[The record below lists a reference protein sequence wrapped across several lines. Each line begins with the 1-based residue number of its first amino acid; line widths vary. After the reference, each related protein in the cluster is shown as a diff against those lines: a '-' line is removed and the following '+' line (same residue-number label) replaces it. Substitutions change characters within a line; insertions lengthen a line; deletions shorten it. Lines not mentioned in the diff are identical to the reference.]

1 MTLLAILA
9 AAGLLLIVIEIVFI
23 PGTTIVGIFGGLLS
37 GYSVVKAYTA
47 YGVET
52 GHLFLLA
59 NVVGGAIILIVCFRS
74 GVWSKFANN
83 SVSEGKA
90 IEDLDQELSVGDEG
104 TTLSDLRPIGK
115 AEFKDKIYEV
125 QTLGAFCA
133 HPSKIIIIDI
143 SRHKIIVQP
152 LT

>member
-1 MTLLAILA
+1 MILLAILA

-37 GYSVVKAYTA
+37 GYSVVKAYIDFGT
-47 YGVET
+47 ET
-52 GHLFLLA
+52 GHVFLFSNLIA
-59 NVVGGAIILIVCFRS
+59 GTIILIVCFRS

-83 SVSEGKA
+83 SVSQGKA
-90 IEDLDQELSVGDEG
+90 IDDLDQELSIGDEG
-104 TTLSDLRPIGK
+104 ITLSDLRPMGK
-115 AEFKDKIYEV
+115 TEFKNKTYEV
-125 QTLGAFCA
+125 QTLGAFCT

-143 SRHKIIVQP
+143 SRHKITVQP

>member
-1 MTLLAILA
+1 MTLLAVLA

-37 GYSVVKAYTA
+37 GYSVVKAYTDF
-47 YGVET
+47 GIET
-52 GHLFLLA
+52 GHTFLLA
-59 NVVGGAIILIVCFRS
+59 NLIGGAAILIVCFRS
-74 GVWSKFANN
+74 GVWSKFANK

-90 IEDLDQELSVGDEG
+90 IDDLDLELSVGDEG
-104 TTLSDLRPIGK
+104 ITLSDLRPIGK
-115 AEFKDKIYEV
+115 AEFKNKTYEV
-125 QTLGAFCA
+125 QTLGAFCN
-133 HPSKIIIIDI
+133 HPSRIIIIDI

>member
-9 AAGLLLIVIEIVFI
+9 IAGLLLIIIEIVFI

-37 GYSVVKAYTA
+37 AYSIIKAYTSF
-47 YGVET
+47 GTGT
-52 GHLFLLA
+52 GHAFLLA
-59 NVVGGAIILIVCFRS
+59 NVIGGALILLVCFRT
-74 GVWSKFANN
+74 GVWYKFANN
-83 SVSEGKA
+83 SVSQGKA
-90 IEDLDQELSVGDEG
+90 FEDLDQELSIGHEG
-104 TTLSDLRPIGK
+104 KTLSDLRPIGK
-115 AEFKDKIYEV
+115 AEFKDKTYEV
-125 QTLGAFCA
+125 QTLGAFCT

>member
-9 AAGLLLIVIEIVFI
+9 IAGLLLIVIEIVFI

-37 GYSVVKAYTA
+37 GYSIVKAYITF
-47 YGVET
+47 GVET
-52 GHLFLLA
+52 GHVFLLA
-59 NVVGGAIILIVCFRS
+59 NVIGGAAILVVCFRS

-90 IEDLDQELSVGDEG
+90 IEDLNQDLTIGDEG
-104 TTLSDLRPIGK
+104 TTLSDLRPMGK
-115 AEFKDKIYEV
+115 AEFKDKLYEV
-125 QTLGAFCA
+125 QTLGAFCN
-133 HPSKIIIIDI
+133 HPSKIVIIDI